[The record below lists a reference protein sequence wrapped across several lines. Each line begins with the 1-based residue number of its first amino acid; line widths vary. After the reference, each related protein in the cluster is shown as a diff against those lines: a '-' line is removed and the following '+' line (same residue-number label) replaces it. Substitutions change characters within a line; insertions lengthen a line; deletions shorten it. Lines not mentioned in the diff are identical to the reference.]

1 MRIAVPNKGRLHE
14 PTIDLLERAGLHLEN
29 GADRKLYADTVDPD
43 VTVLFARA
51 ADIPEYVS
59 DGAADLGITGFDQ
72 VQEARVDNVSEL
84 LDLEF
89 GRCRLVLA
97 APEDGDIERLEDL
110 AGKTVATEFPNIT
123 EDFFADTGV
132 EPDIVEVSGATELTP
147 HVEMADAIVDIT
159 STGTTLKMNRLA
171 IVDEVLSSSVRLFGR
186 DDVLDEPKIDEVRT
200 ALSSVKQAEGK
211 RYLMMN
217 VPRDRLEDVRDVIRG
232 WAGRRSWTSP
242 TKTTMRRPL
251 LSTPSSTSEMSSRRS
266 PRSKRRRERYFGDR
280 DRATGRV
287 VRSVVTRVAGYAGTR
302 APDRPESGL
311 LESGGDR
318 SLERVELEKGVERGA
333 VRRRAD
339 KAPHPIEAHDIVF
352 LEQREMGFTERRV
365 DPLAQLVDRRP
376 DRRVAFGIGEPA
388 DERSEGIG
396 SSVASTQRR
405 ISHRRSL
412 STTREIVSR
421 GGTTTERTVVAEA
434 KPIRSGRRWIRVD
447 RHWHEKVRDG
457 TLDKRDRSFRRV

>member
-97 APEDGDIERLEDL
+97 APEDGGIDGVEDL

-123 EDFFADTGV
+123 ADFFAETGV
-132 EPDIVEVSGATELTP
+132 DPDIVEVSGATELTP

-171 IVDEVLSSSVRLFGR
+171 VVDEVLSSSVRLFGR
-186 DDVLDEPKIDEVRT
+186 EDVLDEPKIGEVRT
-200 ALSSVKQAEGK
+200 ALSSVKHAEGK

-217 VPRDRLEDVRDVIRG
+217 VPRDRLEAVRDVIPG
-232 WAGRRSWTSP
+232 LGGP
-242 TKTTMRRPL
+242 TIM
-251 LSTPSSTSEMSSRRS
+251 
-266 PRSKRRRERYFGDR
+266 
-280 DRATGRV
+280 
-287 VRSVVTRVAGYAGTR
+287 
-302 APDRPESGL
+302 
-311 LESGGDR
+311 
-318 SLERVELEKGVERGA
+318 
-333 VRRRAD
+333 
-339 KAPHPIEAHDIVF
+339 DI
-352 LEQREMGFTERRV
+352 
-365 DPLAQLVDRRP
+365 
-376 DRRVAFGIGEPA
+376 A
-388 DERSEGIG
+388 DEDDGAKVAVHAVVDEGDVFETITEVKNAG
-396 SSVASTQRR
+396 ASDILVT
-405 ISHRRSL
+405 
-412 STTREIVSR
+412 EI
-421 GGTTTERTVVAEA
+421 ERLVE
-434 KPIRSGRRWIRVD
+434 
-447 RHWHEKVRDG
+447 
-457 TLDKRDRSFRRV
+457 